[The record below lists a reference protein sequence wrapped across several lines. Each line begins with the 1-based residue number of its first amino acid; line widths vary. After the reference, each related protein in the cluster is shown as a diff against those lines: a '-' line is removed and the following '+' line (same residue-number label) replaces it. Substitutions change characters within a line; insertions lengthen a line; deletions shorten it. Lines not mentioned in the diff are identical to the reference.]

1 MDTLGTQ
8 LHGISKGLKY
18 GNFNIPD
25 IGDIVPASLMI
36 QDLEGMRPI
45 GCSYMNNWGCEHLG
59 SSADEVN
66 QLGEAYYERYF
77 VKEETYG
84 IFQGMSNYLA
94 AGDFD
99 KQYNFFQRVKL
110 YRDDHYTWFY
120 TVVKIA
126 QVEINKALE
135 NKIILLSSPVIGL
148 DNLISKV
155 NKTLDQDQYIRNH
168 YKRFA
173 DLTSRE
179 KEIII
184 MLANGKST
192 NEIAEQ
198 LFISTHTVSTHR
210 KNITRKI
217 ECSSFADLLRFAMAF
232 DLV

>member
-1 MDTLGTQ
+1 METLATQ

-18 GNFNIPD
+18 GDFNIPD

-36 QDLEGMRPI
+36 QDLDGMRPI

-59 SSADEVN
+59 SSVDEVN

-84 IFQGMSNYLA
+84 IFQGMNNYLA

-110 YRDDHYTWFY
+110 YRDKDYTWFY

-126 QVEINKALE
+126 QIEVNKALE
-135 NKIILLSSPVIGL
+135 NKIILLSSPVMGM

-155 NKTLDQDQYIRNH
+155 NKTLDQDQYIRNN

-173 DLTSRE
+173 DLTGRE

-210 KNITRKI
+210 KNINRKI
-217 ECSSFADLLRFAMAF
+217 EYHSFADLLRFAMAF